1 MTESN
6 KSTEERLDKN
16 PADEDLM
23 QSSLASASSK
33 PMDPML
39 ESIVSDYFSQAAGGR
54 MLSQSSIQAQK
65 NDLRLFFE
73 ECRQGELSPLNLNTS
88 EMQSVIDGLAS
99 GYAPSSIARL
109 CSTLRSFYSY
119 LSLRLD
125 QPDPAMTLR
134 APHLSR
140 ALPLWVSAE
149 EFEKTLEIFE
159 ADDKGILDK
168 TILMTLYCCGLRVS
182 ELCMLEE
189 RNVRL
194 DQKLLRV
201 IGKGRKER
209 VIPLPDSLCTQ
220 MDEYR
225 KRVRDPKAG
234 MRKFFFVSLKG
245 EKLNRQYVYRLVK
258 KASIQGSLPPSS
270 SPHTLRHSFATRL
283 MEHESDLRSLQE
295 LLGHSDISTTQIYTH
310 IDTNRLLSTYDQAL
324 PDFGNLGGIAD
335 GQEEGTVA
343 EKDAPSLSQ
352 NVSEPKERADRLESS
367 VSDAKSISS
376 TDGSSSIEPASQE
389 VHERRWLSRAQ
400 RKKAEKASKQ

>member
-1 MTESN
+1 
-6 KSTEERLDKN
+6 
-16 PADEDLM
+16 
-23 QSSLASASSK
+23 
-33 PMDPML
+33 
-39 ESIVSDYFSQAAGGR
+39 
-54 MLSQSSIQAQK
+54 
-65 NDLRLFFE
+65 
-73 ECRQGELSPLNLNTS
+73 
-88 EMQSVIDGLAS
+88 
-99 GYAPSSIARL
+99 
-109 CSTLRSFYSY
+109 
-119 LSLRLD
+119 
-125 QPDPAMTLR
+125 MTLH

-182 ELCMLEE
+182 ELCTLEE

-283 MEHESDLRSLQE
+283 MEHESDLRSLQNC
-295 LLGHSDISTTQIYTH
+295 LDTAIFRPPRFTPILIQTACSVRTIRRCPISATLAGLRM
-310 IDTNRLLSTYDQAL
+310 DR
-324 PDFGNLGGIAD
+324 
-335 GQEEGTVA
+335 
-343 EKDAPSLSQ
+343 K
-352 NVSEPKERADRLESS
+352 KERSRRKTLHRFHKTCLNQRTSRSAGVICVGCKIDLQYGCILFDRTGES
-367 VSDAKSISS
+367 
-376 TDGSSSIEPASQE
+376 GSS
-389 VHERRWLSRAQ
+389 
-400 RKKAEKASKQ
+400 